1 MAEEVEGDV
10 VMLEPMLADKDNN
23 IVNIDSNWVYPFANL
38 EVGDVFLYN
47 FAPFICI
54 GAIKAFGKYCNY
66 EVNAVSLINGTGV
79 NFRKEDKVI
88 LIENPWKDYKAPH
101 VPQGLYSED

>member
-10 VMLEPMLADKDNN
+10 VMLEPMIADKDNN
-23 IVNIDSNWVYPFANL
+23 IINVDSNWVYPFANL

-47 FAPFICI
+47 FAPFIST
-54 GAIKAFGKYCNY
+54 GVIKAFGKYCDY
-66 EVNAVSLINGTGV
+66 EVNAISLTNGTGI
-79 NFRKEDKVI
+79 NLRKEDKVI

-101 VPQGLYSED
+101 APQGLYSED